1 MSHLSDVLLHP
12 QSRIGFFW
20 FLLVALLRSHGHS
33 FLAARNEKKA
43 TVMAGAL
50 TGWVQA
56 TIAGFRA
63 MAASD
68 AAKVAGHWLAA
79 RDALIEA
86 AAEDPRRAAGQ
97 TNAGAGY
104 VLLRRRDDAERTLAD
119 AERRWMHLLAATTTG
134 DVPVSGRSS
143 AFHFR
148 LASTNLAAF
157 QNAQRLRLSRLCEA
171 GLAIT
176 RFNRLLASDGTSA
189 SAAVAPAVASQL
201 TDLLGPRAPEVRLL
215 LSTPG
220 PASEVPDAHAIYADK
235 VATLDARRTT
245 MAEPAADDWQLLEV
259 AVALTAL
266 LPPGLPFDAGDALRQ
281 PSDPHQIKSSSTR

>member
-1 MSHLSDVLLHP
+1 
-12 QSRIGFFW
+12 
-20 FLLVALLRSHGHS
+20 
-33 FLAARNEKKA
+33 
-43 TVMAGAL
+43 MAGAL

-56 TIAGFRA
+56 TTAGFRA
-63 MAASD
+63 LGASD
-68 AAKVAGHWLAA
+68 AAKAAGHWLAA

-97 TNAGAGY
+97 TNAGAGF
-104 VLLRRRDDAERTLAD
+104 LLLGKRDNAERTLAD

-171 GLAIT
+171 GLAIA
-176 RFNRLLASDGTSA
+176 RFNRLLASDGASA

-215 LSTPG
+215 LWTPG
-220 PASEVPDAHAIYADK
+220 SASETPAAHTIYAEK
-235 VATLDARRTT
+235 VSALGARRTT
-245 MAEPAADDWQLLEV
+245 VAEPAADAWQLLEV

-266 LPPGLPFDAGDALRQ
+266 LPPGLPSDAGDALPA
-281 PSDPHQIKSSSTR
+281 PSDLRQIKSSSRL